1 MGTPLG
7 LFSKLEAK
15 LIPTCAYR
23 SRMDLESA
31 ANLGEA
37 LSGLAIM
44 FTLLFGLRQVLE
56 VNRNRRFEISQTIAN
71 SLENPLVQR
80 GFANLGRIQPGMT
93 LQEFGDMPREDKD
106 AINAVIVLMA
116 NHAVMT
122 FHRNLSFDI
131 VASFYRG
138 YLPLIGAGLRHVMEL
153 VENAYIHHESSAVTE
168 ENGLGTNHWVF
179 WLLDRMAETENPL
192 EYKPHVTQT
201 EWRP

>member
-1 MGTPLG
+1 
-7 LFSKLEAK
+7 
-15 LIPTCAYR
+15 
-23 SRMDLESA
+23 MDLESA

-44 FTLLFGLRQVLE
+44 FTLLFGIRQVLE

-71 SLENPLVQR
+71 SLENSLVQR

-93 LQEFGDMPREDKD
+93 LQEFGDMAREDKD

-138 YLPLIGAGLRHVMEL
+138 YLPLISAGLRHVMTL
-153 VENAYIHHESSAVTE
+153 VENAYIQHEGSAVTE

-179 WLLDRMAETENPL
+179 WLLDRMQETSNPV

>member
-1 MGTPLG
+1 
-7 LFSKLEAK
+7 
-15 LIPTCAYR
+15 
-23 SRMDLESA
+23 MDLESA
-31 ANLGEA
+31 ANIGEA

-80 GFANLGRIQPGMT
+80 GFANLGRIQPSMT
-93 LQEFGDMPREDKD
+93 LQEFGEMPREDKD

-122 FHRNLSFDI
+122 FNRNLSFDI

-138 YLPLIGAGLRHVMEL
+138 YLPLIGAGLRHVMHL
-153 VENAYIHHESSAVTE
+153 VENAYIHHEASAVTE

-179 WLLDRMAETENPL
+179 WLLDRMGETANPA
-192 EYKPHVTQT
+192 EYKPHLNQT
-201 EWRP
+201 GWRP